1 MTMAFFKHT
10 CFILLFLH
18 CGLTYSQMGDQN
30 EVRIQWFSINDI
42 DSLKTLGE
50 KKVLIDVYTSWCPPC
65 KKMDEYTFKD
75 RRIINY
81 INTNFYPIKFNGESS
96 DTLIFKNETYLP
108 TKKTHALTHALG
120 ISAYPTFL
128 FFDEK
133 GNLITQEAKFFSPNE
148 MEIAL
153 QYIQGNHYKTT
164 SYARFKS
171 NYEFK

>member
-1 MTMAFFKHT
+1 M
-10 CFILLFLH
+10 LFLFACSH
-18 CGLTYSQMGDQN
+18 QVVGQKGAEK
-30 EVRIQWFSINDI
+30 EVSIKWFSMNDI
-42 DSLKTLGE
+42 DSLSALKD
-50 KKVLIDVYTSWCPPC
+50 KKIVIDVYTTWCPPC

-81 INTNFYPIKFNGESS
+81 INTNFYPIKFNGESQQ
-96 DTLIFKNETYLP
+96 TLTFKGEVYLP
-108 TKKTHALTHALG
+108 TKKTHSLTHSLS
-120 ISAYPTFL
+120 ISAYPTLL

-133 GNLITQEAKFFSPNE
+133 GNLITKEAKFFSPNE

-171 NYEFK
+171 NYEFE

>member
-1 MTMAFFKHT
+1 M
-10 CFILLFLH
+10 LFLFACSH
-18 CGLTYSQMGDQN
+18 QVVGQKGAEK
-30 EVRIQWFSINDI
+30 EVSIKWFSMNDI
-42 DSLKTLGE
+42 DSLSALKD
-50 KKVLIDVYTSWCPPC
+50 KKIVIDVYTTWCPPC

-81 INTNFYPIKFNGESS
+81 INTNFYPIKFNGESQQ
-96 DTLIFKNETYLP
+96 TLTFKGEVYLP
-108 TKKTHALTHALG
+108 TKKTHSLTHSLS
-120 ISAYPTFL
+120 ISAYPTLL

-133 GNLITQEAKFFSPNE
+133 RNLITKEAKFFSPNE

-171 NYEFK
+171 NYEFE

>member
-1 MTMAFFKHT
+1 MSFLKPLCFFIFLLT
-10 CFILLFLH
+10 CFQ
-18 CGLTYSQMGDQN
+18 TYSQDN
-30 EVRIQWFSINDI
+30 SNKEASIHWFSINNI
-42 DSLKTLGE
+42 DSLKALGE

-81 INTNFYPIKFNGESS
+81 INANFYPIKFNGESK
-96 DTLIFKNETYLP
+96 DTLHFKGELFLP
-108 TKKTHALTHALG
+108 TKKTHSLTHALG
-120 ISAYPTFL
+120 ISAYPTLL

-133 GNLITQEAKFFSPNE
+133 GNLITKEAKFFSPNE

-171 NYEFK
+171 NYEFE